1 MDIDRPDPPRNP
13 SDDSDARRRHLGG
26 KYVRLGDS
34 RFQNLKQKCHRIGRP
49 FKKLTRL
56 YLIPKSTQNQ
66 RRSFTIDYSRTSY
79 LSSMTKLTTLSLLL
93 DDVGKEPESI
103 LKRIAELQPEIDHNV
118 AQIKSAVDVV
128 CPDAL
133 SSSDQANDQQLKQFK
148 IYRLLKL
155 KKMLSDFIQLRT
167 CPVFTAASEHIKLME
182 LSTASLRENRR
193 EACHYRVVIEHALD
207 SIRLTINHLKGSE
220 WDVAE
225 DCRRYAVLAINSEL
239 DYIIS
244 NVNPLLELMKF
255 TSSQDGKLSDPLI
268 HHAQL
273 VVPIFKLSKLFF
285 KKSSRTRVNKKLVS
299 PFTDMN
305 SIQLSGL
312 CQSARAVPGALKGI
326 LSLLCSGHGLP
337 TDAATYENVIRFAET
352 MASLMETQVQ
362 LTVTYLVPWSRN
374 RGSSRSKFYKDWF
387 SLWDAQFTLAIIT

>member
-13 SDDSDARRRHLGG
+13 SDDSDARRRHLG
-26 KYVRLGDS
+26 DW
-34 RFQNLKQKCHRIGRP
+34 
-49 FKKLTRL
+49 
-56 YLIPKSTQNQ
+56 NQ

-362 LTVTYLVPWSRN
+362 LTVTYLVPLVPQTGVLLDQN
-374 RGSSRSKFYKDWF
+374 YYKDWF
-387 SLWDAQFTLAIIT
+387 SLWDAQFTLAINNLIQYIKTI

>member
-13 SDDSDARRRHLGG
+13 SDDSDARRRHLGDWVIRG
-26 KYVRLGDS
+26 
-34 RFQNLKQKCHRIGRP
+34 FQNLKQKCH
-49 FKKLTRL
+49 
-56 YLIPKSTQNQ
+56 
-66 RRSFTIDYSRTSY
+66 RTSY

-225 DCRRYAVLAINSEL
+225 DCRRYAVLAS
-239 DYIIS
+239 
-244 NVNPLLELMKF
+244 
-255 TSSQDGKLSDPLI
+255 TDGKLSDPLI

-362 LTVTYLVPWSRN
+362 LTVTYLVPLVPQTGVLLDQN
-374 RGSSRSKFYKDWF
+374 YYKDWF
-387 SLWDAQFTLAIIT
+387 SLWDAQFTLAINNLIQYIKTI